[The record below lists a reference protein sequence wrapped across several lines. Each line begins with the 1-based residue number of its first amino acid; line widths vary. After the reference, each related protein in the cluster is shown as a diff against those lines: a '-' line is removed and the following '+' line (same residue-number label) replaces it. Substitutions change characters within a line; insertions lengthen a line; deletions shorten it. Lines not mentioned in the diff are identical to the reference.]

1 MSASKIVLNILYV
14 CTTILLFIVVAFSLL
29 KLGATSYSMGYRVF
43 TEQPVERSPGRD
55 VVVEVAEGVSARELG
70 VILEEKGLVKD
81 ANLFLIQMKLFS
93 YPNKVR
99 PGLYTLNTSQTAKD
113 MLAVMTAKQVKEEGK
128 EDGGASK

>member
-55 VVVEVAEGVSARELG
+55 VVVAEGVSAHELG
-70 VILEEKGLVKD
+70 IILEEKGLVKD

>member
-14 CTTILLFIVVAFSLL
+14 CTTILLFILVAFSLL
-29 KLGATSYSMGYRVF
+29 KLGAASYSMGYRVF
-43 TEQPVERSPGRD
+43 TEQPMERSPGRD
-55 VVVEVAEGVSARELG
+55 VVVEVAEGVSAHELG
-70 VILEEKGLVKD
+70 IILEEKGLVKD